1 MKSKLRLWRGGGT
14 LILAAGLALG
24 SAPVVSA
31 AGAEVDLDVVTKVVT
46 AYQDLLDSH
55 WTDSN
60 CSLSSCVN
68 ASSSV
73 FASSGDKKSQRG
85 SSFGGSSKK
94 GRDERK
100 NSGENPKFTQAESA
114 LLQVRDAMKDL
125 GLPIKTAKS
134 TIKVK
139 DAKLNADGKATVSV
153 AVGTT
158 KTYENNDGQPSYMID
173 THTLTLSPNPEN
185 LFAVVED
192 TIDPIPANDTP
203 GERPTDVEF
212 NEVPLDRILG
222 RESNGGNHPVADA
235 TGAEFSLL
243 PAHKEQK
250 SVGMQTVANEDK
262 QPDFDVQKMVEYA
275 LHWTSPAVNPN
286 PDVDVMDERFRSFD
300 VNCTNFASQALLA
313 GGWKQMDSKKSG
325 MKEQV
330 RDPDAWSPNVAP
342 PLLVFKQ
349 PTHTWSAAQNL
360 YGYAKK
366 HSSYH
371 DLQQGVNMARPGDLI
386 FVDWDPDGKA
396 DGELD
401 HTMIVTGIAITR
413 KLAMKTPIN
422 GAAQVP
428 TISQKT
434 KNRHNIPL
442 FESIEIART
451 QGKKLENTKWFALTP
466 QQL

>member
-1 MKSKLRLWRGGGT
+1 MGGGT

-100 NSGENPKFTQAESA
+100 DSGENPKFTQAESA
-114 LLQVRDAMKDL
+114 LLRVRDAMKDF

-134 TIKVK
+134 TIKVT
-139 DAKLNADGKATVSV
+139 DAKMNADGKVTVSV

-158 KTYENNDGQPSYMID
+158 KTYEDEDGEPSYMVD

-222 RESNGGNHPVADA
+222 RESNGENRPVADTA
-235 TGAEFSLL
+235 GAEFSLL
-243 PAHKEQK
+243 PAHKEQE

-262 QPDFDVQKMVEYA
+262 HPNPDVKKMIEYA
-275 LHWTSPAVNPN
+275 WHWTSPAVNPDPN
-286 PDVDVMDERFRSFD
+286 VDVMDERFRRFD

-330 RDPDAWSPNVAP
+330 RDPDAWSPSVTP
-342 PLLVFKQ
+342 PLILRQ

-366 HSSYH
+366 HSNYH
-371 DLQQGVNMARPGDLI
+371 DLPLGAHTAQTGDLI

-401 HTMIVTGIAITR
+401 HTMIVTGVKKFRRHGVNTSFALTQ
-413 KLAMKTPIN
+413 TPM
-422 GAAQVP
+422 
-428 TISQKT
+428 ISQKT
-434 KNRHNIPL
+434 KNRHHITL
-442 FESIEIART
+442 YESFEFAKDG
-451 QGKKLENTKWFALTP
+451 GKKLENTKWYALSP
-466 QQL
+466 R

>member
-1 MKSKLRLWRGGGT
+1 MKTKLRLWRGGGT

-243 PAHKEQK
+243 PTHKEQK

-286 PDVDVMDERFRSFD
+286 PDVDVMDERFRS
-300 VNCTNFASQALLA
+300 L
-313 GGWKQMDSKKSG
+313 M
-325 MKEQV
+325 
-330 RDPDAWSPNVAP
+330 
-342 PLLVFKQ
+342 
-349 PTHTWSAAQNL
+349 
-360 YGYAKK
+360 
-366 HSSYH
+366 
-371 DLQQGVNMARPGDLI
+371 
-386 FVDWDPDGKA
+386 
-396 DGELD
+396 
-401 HTMIVTGIAITR
+401 
-413 KLAMKTPIN
+413 
-422 GAAQVP
+422 
-428 TISQKT
+428 
-434 KNRHNIPL
+434 
-442 FESIEIART
+442 
-451 QGKKLENTKWFALTP
+451 
-466 QQL
+466 

>member
-1 MKSKLRLWRGGGT
+1 MGGGT

-100 NSGENPKFTQAESA
+100 DSGENPKFTQAESA
-114 LLQVRDAMKDL
+114 LLQVRDAMKDF

-134 TIKVK
+134 TIKVT
-139 DAKLNADGKATVSV
+139 DAKMNADGKVTVSV

-158 KTYENNDGQPSYMID
+158 KTYGDGDGEPSYMVD
-173 THTLTLSPNPEN
+173 THTLTLSPNP
-185 LFAVVED
+185 V
-192 TIDPIPANDTP
+192 
-203 GERPTDVEF
+203 
-212 NEVPLDRILG
+212 DRILG
-222 RESNGGNHPVADA
+222 RESNGGNRPVADTA
-235 TGAEFSLL
+235 GAEFSLL
-243 PAHKEQK
+243 PAHKEQE

-262 QPDFDVQKMVEYA
+262 HPNPDVKKMIEYA
-275 LHWTSPAVNPN
+275 WHWTSPAVNPDPN
-286 PDVDVMDERFRSFD
+286 VDVMEEQFPRFD
-300 VNCTNFASQALLA
+300 VNCTNFASQVLLA
-313 GGWKQMDSKKSG
+313 GGWKPRDSKKIG
-325 MKEQV
+325 LTDRV
-330 RDPDAWSPNVAP
+330 RDPDAWSPSAI
-342 PLLVFKQ
+342 PLVQKA
-349 PTHTWSAAQNL
+349 THTWSAAQNL

-366 HSSYH
+366 HSNYH
-371 DLQQGVNMARPGDLI
+371 DLPQGGQAQSADLI

-401 HTMIVTGIAITR
+401 HTMIVTGMVPL
-413 KLAMKTPIN
+413 KKEKKGTPFTSF
-422 GAAQVP
+422 ATPA
-428 TISQKT
+428 ISQKT

-442 FESIEIART
+442 YESVEIART
-451 QGKKLENTKWFALTP
+451 HGKKLDKIKWYALTYRP
-466 QQL
+466 Q

>member
-1 MKSKLRLWRGGGT
+1 MGGGT

-100 NSGENPKFTQAESA
+100 DSGENPKFTQAESA
-114 LLQVRDAMKDL
+114 LLQVRDAMKDF

-134 TIKVK
+134 TIKVT
-139 DAKLNADGKATVSV
+139 DAKMNADGKVTVSV

-158 KTYENNDGQPSYMID
+158 KTYGDGDGEPSYMVD

-222 RESNGGNHPVADA
+222 RESNGENRPVADTA
-235 TGAEFSLL
+235 GAEFSLL
-243 PAHKEQK
+243 PAHKEQE

-275 LHWTSPAVNPN
+275 LHWTSKEVNPN
-286 PDVDVMDERFRSFD
+286 PDVDVMDERFRRFD

-330 RDPDAWSPNVAP
+330 RDPDAWSPSVTP
-342 PLLVFKQ
+342 PLILRQ

-366 HSSYH
+366 HSNYH
-371 DLQQGVNMARPGDLI
+371 DLPLGAHTAQTGDLI

-401 HTMIVTGIAITR
+401 HTMIVTGVKKFRRHGVNTSFALTQ
-413 KLAMKTPIN
+413 TPM
-422 GAAQVP
+422 
-428 TISQKT
+428 ISQKT
-434 KNRHNIPL
+434 KNRHHITL
-442 FESIEIART
+442 YESFEFAKDG
-451 QGKKLENTKWFALTP
+451 GKKLENTKWYALSP
-466 QQL
+466 R

>member
-85 SSFGGSSKK
+85 SSFGGSSKDN
-94 GRDERK
+94 RDERK
-100 NSGENPKFTQAESA
+100 DSGENPKFTQAEA
-114 LLQVRDAMKDL
+114 TILRVRDAMKDF

-134 TIKVK
+134 TIKVT
-139 DAKLNADGKATVSV
+139 DAKMNADGKVTVSV

-158 KTYENNDGQPSYMID
+158 KTYGDGDGEPSYMVD
-173 THTLTLSPNPEN
+173 SHTLTLSPNPEN

-212 NEVPLDRILG
+212 NDVPLDRILG
-222 RESNGGNHPVADA
+222 RESSDGNRPVADTA
-235 TGAEFSLL
+235 GAEFSLL
-243 PAHKEQK
+243 PAHKEQE

-262 QPDFDVQKMVEYA
+262 HPNPDVKKMVEYA
-275 LHWTSPAVNPN
+275 LHWTSREVNPDEN
-286 PDVDVMDERFRSFD
+286 KDVMDEQFPVFD
-300 VNCTNFASQALLA
+300 VNCTNFASQVLLA
-313 GGWKQMDSKKSG
+313 GGWKPRESKKIG
-325 MKEQV
+325 LTGRV
-330 RDPDAWSPNVAP
+330 RDPDAWSPTAIPFV
-342 PLLVFKQ
+342 KKH

-366 HSSYH
+366 HSNYH
-371 DLQQGVNMARPGDLI
+371 DFQQGVNLAQPGDLI

-401 HTMIVTGIAITR
+401 HTMIVTGF
-413 KLAMKTPIN
+413 KSFEVKGVN
-422 GAAQVP
+422 GHMAFQRTP

-434 KNRHNIPL
+434 KNRHDLPL
-442 FESIEIART
+442 YESIEKART
-451 QGKKLENTKWFALTP
+451 QGKKIEKTKWFALTP
-466 QQL
+466 R

>member
-1 MKSKLRLWRGGGT
+1 MAWGGT

-100 NSGENPKFTQAESA
+100 DSGENPKFTQAESA
-114 LLQVRDAMKDL
+114 LLQVRDAMKDF

-134 TIKVK
+134 TIKVT
-139 DAKLNADGKATVSV
+139 DAKMNADGKVTVSV

-158 KTYENNDGQPSYMID
+158 KTYGDGDGEPSYMVD

-192 TIDPIPANDTP
+192 TVDPIPANDTP

-222 RESNGGNHPVADA
+222 RESNGENRPVADTA
-235 TGAEFSLL
+235 GAEFSLL
-243 PAHKEQK
+243 PAHKEQE

-262 QPDFDVQKMVEYA
+262 QPNPNVRKMVEYA
-275 LHWTSPAVNPN
+275 LHWTSKEVNPN
-286 PDVDVMDERFRSFD
+286 PDVDVMDERFRRFD

-330 RDPDAWSPNVAP
+330 RDPDAWSPSVTP
-342 PLLVFKQ
+342 PLILRQ

-366 HSSYH
+366 HSNYH
-371 DLQQGVNMARPGDLI
+371 DLPLGAHTAQTGDLI

-401 HTMIVTGIAITR
+401 HTMIVTGVKKFRRHGVNTSFALTQ
-413 KLAMKTPIN
+413 TPM
-422 GAAQVP
+422 
-428 TISQKT
+428 ISQKT
-434 KNRHNIPL
+434 KNRHHITL
-442 FESIEIART
+442 YESFEFAKDG
-451 QGKKLENTKWFALTP
+451 GKKLENTKWYALSP
-466 QQL
+466 R

>member
-1 MKSKLRLWRGGGT
+1 MKAKLRLWRGGGT

-100 NSGENPKFTQAESA
+100 NSGENPKFTQAEST
-114 LLQVRDAMKDL
+114 LLRVRDAMKDF

-134 TIKVK
+134 TIRVT
-139 DAKLNADGKATVSV
+139 DAKMNADGKVTVSV

-158 KTYENNDGQPSYMID
+158 KTYEDEDGEPSYMVD

-222 RESNGGNHPVADA
+222 RESNGENRPVADTA
-235 TGAEFSLL
+235 GAEFSLL
-243 PAHKEQK
+243 PAHKEQE

-262 QPDFDVQKMVEYA
+262 QPNPNVRKMVEYA
-275 LHWTSPAVNPN
+275 LHWTSPAVNPD
-286 PDVDVMDERFRSFD
+286 PDVDVMDERFRRFD

-330 RDPDAWSPNVAP
+330 RDPDAWSPSVTP
-342 PLLVFKQ
+342 PLILRQ

-366 HSSYH
+366 HSNYH
-371 DLQQGVNMARPGDLI
+371 DLPLGAHTAQTGDLI

-401 HTMIVTGIAITR
+401 HTMIVTGVKKFRRHGVNTSFALTQ
-413 KLAMKTPIN
+413 TPM
-422 GAAQVP
+422 
-428 TISQKT
+428 ISQKT
-434 KNRHNIPL
+434 KNRHHITL
-442 FESIEIART
+442 YESFEFAKDG
-451 QGKKLENTKWFALTP
+451 GKKLENTKWYALSP
-466 QQL
+466 R

>member
-1 MKSKLRLWRGGGT
+1 MAWGGT

-100 NSGENPKFTQAESA
+100 NSGENPKFTQAEST
-114 LLQVRDAMKDL
+114 LLRVRDAMKDF

-134 TIKVK
+134 TIKVT
-139 DAKLNADGKATVSV
+139 DAKLNADGKVTVSV

-158 KTYENNDGQPSYMID
+158 KTYEDEDGEPSYMVD

-222 RESNGGNHPVADA
+222 RESNGGNRPVADA

-262 QPDFDVQKMVEYA
+262 QPNPNVRKMVEYA
-275 LHWTSPAVNPN
+275 LHWTSADVNPDPN
-286 PDVDVMDERFRSFD
+286 VDVMDERFRRFD

-330 RDPDAWSPNVAP
+330 RDPDAWSPSVTP
-342 PLLVFKQ
+342 PLILRQ

-366 HSSYH
+366 HSNYH
-371 DLQQGVNMARPGDLI
+371 DLQQGAQMAQTGDLI

-401 HTMIVTGIAITR
+401 HTMIVTGVKKFRRHGVNTSFALTQ
-413 KLAMKTPIN
+413 TPI
-422 GAAQVP
+422 
-428 TISQKT
+428 ISQKT
-434 KNRHNIPL
+434 KNRHHITL
-442 FESIEIART
+442 YESFEFAKDG
-451 QGKKLENTKWFALTP
+451 GKKLENTKWYALSP
-466 QQL
+466 R

>member
-1 MKSKLRLWRGGGT
+1 MGGGT

-100 NSGENPKFTQAESA
+100 NSGENPKFTQAEST
-114 LLQVRDAMKDL
+114 LLRVRDAMKDF

-134 TIKVK
+134 TIKVT
-139 DAKLNADGKATVSV
+139 DAKLNADGKVTVSV

-158 KTYENNDGQPSYMID
+158 KTYEDEDGEPSYMVD

-222 RESNGGNHPVADA
+222 RESNGGNRPVADA

-262 QPDFDVQKMVEYA
+262 QPNPNVRKMVEYA
-275 LHWTSPAVNPN
+275 LHWTSADVNPDPN
-286 PDVDVMDERFRSFD
+286 VDVMDERFRRFD

-330 RDPDAWSPNVAP
+330 RDPDAWSPSVTP
-342 PLLVFKQ
+342 PLILRQ

-366 HSSYH
+366 HSNYH
-371 DLQQGVNMARPGDLI
+371 DLQQGAQMAQTGDLI

-401 HTMIVTGIAITR
+401 HTMIVTGVKKFRRHGVNTSFALTQ
-413 KLAMKTPIN
+413 TPI
-422 GAAQVP
+422 
-428 TISQKT
+428 ISQKT
-434 KNRHNIPL
+434 KNRHHITL
-442 FESIEIART
+442 YESFEFAKDG
-451 QGKKLENTKWFALTP
+451 GKKLENTKWYALSP
-466 QQL
+466 R

>member
-85 SSFGGSSKK
+85 SSFGGSSKDN
-94 GRDERK
+94 RDERK
-100 NSGENPKFTQAESA
+100 DSGENPKFTQAEST
-114 LLQVRDAMKDL
+114 LLRVRDAMKDF

-134 TIKVK
+134 TIKVT
-139 DAKLNADGKATVSV
+139 DAKMNADGKVTVSV

-158 KTYENNDGQPSYMID
+158 KTYEDEDGEPSYMVD

-222 RESNGGNHPVADA
+222 RESNGENRPVADTA
-235 TGAEFSLL
+235 GAEFSLL
-243 PAHKEQK
+243 PAHKEQE

-262 QPDFDVQKMVEYA
+262 QPNPNVRKMVEYA
-275 LHWTSPAVNPN
+275 LHWTSREVNPN
-286 PDVDVMDERFRSFD
+286 PDVDVMDERFRRFD

-330 RDPDAWSPNVAP
+330 RDPDAWSPSVTP
-342 PLLVFKQ
+342 PLILRQ

-366 HSSYH
+366 HSNYH
-371 DLQQGVNMARPGDLI
+371 DLPLGAHTAQTGDLI

-401 HTMIVTGIAITR
+401 HTMIVTGVKKFRRHGVNTSFALTQ
-413 KLAMKTPIN
+413 TPM
-422 GAAQVP
+422 
-428 TISQKT
+428 ISQKT
-434 KNRHNIPL
+434 KNRHHITL
-442 FESIEIART
+442 YESFEFAKDG
-451 QGKKLENTKWFALTP
+451 GKKLENTKWYALSP
-466 QQL
+466 R

>member
-1 MKSKLRLWRGGGT
+1 MRTKLRLWRGGGT

-100 NSGENPKFTQAESA
+100 NSGENPKFTQAEST
-114 LLQVRDAMKDL
+114 LLRVRDAMKDF

-134 TIKVK
+134 TIKVT
-139 DAKLNADGKATVSV
+139 DAKMNADGKVTVSV

-158 KTYENNDGQPSYMID
+158 KTYEDEDGEPSYMVD

-222 RESNGGNHPVADA
+222 RESNGENHPVADTA
-235 TGAEFSLL
+235 GAEFSLL
-243 PAHKEQK
+243 PAHKEQE

-262 QPDFDVQKMVEYA
+262 QPNPNVRKMVEYA
-275 LHWTSPAVNPN
+275 LHWTSKEVNPN
-286 PDVDVMDERFRSFD
+286 PDEDVMDERFRRFD

-330 RDPDAWSPNVAP
+330 RDPDAWSPSVTP
-342 PLLVFKQ
+342 PLILRQ

-366 HSSYH
+366 HSNYH
-371 DLQQGVNMARPGDLI
+371 DLPLGAHTAQTGDLI

-401 HTMIVTGIAITR
+401 HTMIVTGVKKFRRHGVNTSFALTQ
-413 KLAMKTPIN
+413 TPM
-422 GAAQVP
+422 
-428 TISQKT
+428 ISQKT
-434 KNRHNIPL
+434 KNRHHITL
-442 FESIEIART
+442 YESFEFAKDG
-451 QGKKLENTKWFALTP
+451 GKKLENTKWYALSP
-466 QQL
+466 R

>member
-1 MKSKLRLWRGGGT
+1 MAWGGT

-85 SSFGGSSKK
+85 SSFGGSSKDN
-94 GRDERK
+94 RDERK
-100 NSGENPKFTQAESA
+100 DSGENPKFTQAEST
-114 LLQVRDAMKDL
+114 LLRVRDAMKDF

-134 TIKVK
+134 TIKVT
-139 DAKLNADGKATVSV
+139 DAKMNADGKVTVSV

-158 KTYENNDGQPSYMID
+158 KTYEDEDGEPSYMVD

-222 RESNGGNHPVADA
+222 RESNGENRPVADTA
-235 TGAEFSLL
+235 GAEFSLL
-243 PAHKEQK
+243 PAHKEQE

-262 QPDFDVQKMVEYA
+262 QPNPNVRKMVEYA
-275 LHWTSPAVNPN
+275 LHWTSREVNPN
-286 PDVDVMDERFRSFD
+286 PDVDVMDERFRRFD

-330 RDPDAWSPNVAP
+330 RDPDAWSPSVTP
-342 PLLVFKQ
+342 PLILRQ

-366 HSSYH
+366 HSNYH
-371 DLQQGVNMARPGDLI
+371 DLPLGAHTAQTGDLI

-401 HTMIVTGIAITR
+401 HTMIVTGVKKFRRHGVNTSFALTQ
-413 KLAMKTPIN
+413 TPM
-422 GAAQVP
+422 
-428 TISQKT
+428 ISQKT
-434 KNRHNIPL
+434 KNRHHITL
-442 FESIEIART
+442 YESFEFAKDG
-451 QGKKLENTKWFALTP
+451 GKKLENTKWYALSP
-466 QQL
+466 R

>member
-1 MKSKLRLWRGGGT
+1 MKSKLCLWRGGGT

-100 NSGENPKFTQAESA
+100 DSGENPKFTQAESA
-114 LLQVRDAMKDL
+114 LLQVRDAMKDF

-134 TIKVK
+134 TIKVT
-139 DAKLNADGKATVSV
+139 DAKMNADGKVTVSV

-158 KTYENNDGQPSYMID
+158 KTYGDGDGEPSYMVD
-173 THTLTLSPNPEN
+173 SHTLTLSPNPEN

-243 PAHKEQK
+243 PAHKEQE
-250 SVGMQTVANEDK
+250 SVGMQTVANEEK
-262 QPDFDVQKMVEYA
+262 HSRPDVKKMIGYA
-275 LHWTSPAVNPN
+275 LHWTSPAVNPDPN
-286 PDVDVMDERFRSFD
+286 VDVMEEQFPRFD
-300 VNCTNFASQALLA
+300 VNCTNFASQVLLA
-313 GGWKQMDSKKSG
+313 GGWKPRDSKKIG
-325 MKEQV
+325 LTDRV
-330 RDPDAWSPNVAP
+330 RDPDAWSPNAI
-342 PLLVFKQ
+342 PLVQKA
-349 PTHTWSAAQNL
+349 THTWSAAQNL

-366 HSSYH
+366 HSSYY
-371 DLQQGVNMARPGDLI
+371 DLPQGEQAQSSDLI

-401 HTMIVTGIAITR
+401 HTMIVTGMVPLKR
-413 KLAMKTPIN
+413 EKKGTPFTSF
-422 GAAQVP
+422 ATPA
-428 TISQKT
+428 ISQKT

-442 FESIEIART
+442 YESVEIART
-451 QGKKLENTKWFALTP
+451 HGKKLDKIKWYALTSRP
-466 QQL
+466 Q

>member
-1 MKSKLRLWRGGGT
+1 
-14 LILAAGLALG
+14 
-24 SAPVVSA
+24 
-31 AGAEVDLDVVTKVVT
+31 VTKVVT

-100 NSGENPKFTQAESA
+100 DSGENPKFTQAEST
-114 LLQVRDAMKDL
+114 LLRVRDAMKDF

-134 TIKVK
+134 TIKVT
-139 DAKLNADGKATVSV
+139 DAKMNADGKVTVSV

-158 KTYENNDGQPSYMID
+158 KTYEDEDGEPSYMVD

-222 RESNGGNHPVADA
+222 RESNGENRPVADA

-262 QPDFDVQKMVEYA
+262 QPNPNVRKMVEYA
-275 LHWTSPAVNPN
+275 LHWTSADVNPDPN
-286 PDVDVMDERFRSFD
+286 VDVMDERFRRFD

-330 RDPDAWSPNVAP
+330 RDPDAWSPSVTP
-342 PLLVFKQ
+342 PLILRQ

-366 HSSYH
+366 HSNYH
-371 DLQQGVNMARPGDLI
+371 DLPLGAQMAQTGDLI

-401 HTMIVTGIAITR
+401 HTMIVTGVKKFRRHGVNTSFALTQ
-413 KLAMKTPIN
+413 TPM
-422 GAAQVP
+422 
-428 TISQKT
+428 ISQKT
-434 KNRHNIPL
+434 KNRHHITL
-442 FESIEIART
+442 YESFEFAKDG
-451 QGKKLENTKWFALTP
+451 GKKLENTKWYALSP
-466 QQL
+466 R

>member
-1 MKSKLRLWRGGGT
+1 MAWGGT
-14 LILAAGLALG
+14 LILAASLALG

-31 AGAEVDLDVVTKVVT
+31 AEVDLDVVTKVVT

-60 CSLSSCVN
+60 CSLSSCAN

-85 SSFGGSSKK
+85 SSFGGSSKNN
-94 GRDERK
+94 RDERK
-100 NSGENPKFTQAESA
+100 DSGENPKFTEAESA
-114 LLQVRDAMKDL
+114 LLQVRDAMKDF

-134 TIKVK
+134 TISVK
-139 DAKLNADGKATVSV
+139 DAKMNADGKVTVSV

-158 KTYENNDGQPSYMID
+158 KTYGDEDGKPSYMVD

-203 GERPTDVEF
+203 GERPADVEF

-222 RESNGGNHPVADA
+222 RESNGGNRPVADTA
-235 TGAEFSLL
+235 GAEFSLL

-250 SVGMQTVANEDK
+250 SVDMQTVANGDK
-262 QPDFDVQKMVEYA
+262 HPNPDVKKMVEYA
-275 LHWTSPAVNPN
+275 LHWTSKEVNPN
-286 PDVDVMDERFRSFD
+286 PNEDVMEEQFPKFD
-300 VNCTNFASQALLA
+300 VNCTNFASQVLLA
-313 GGWKQMDSKKSG
+313 GGWKPRDSKKIG
-325 MKEQV
+325 LTDRV
-330 RDPDAWSPNVAP
+330 RDPDAWSPSVVP
-342 PLLVFKQ
+342 IVKK

-360 YGYAKK
+360 YGYVKK
-366 HSSYH
+366 HSNYH
-371 DLQQGVNMARPGDLI
+371 DLPQGGQAQSADLI

-401 HTMIVTGIAITR
+401 HTMIVTGMVPL
-413 KLAMKTPIN
+413 KKEKKGTPF
-422 GAAQVP
+422 AFTATP

-434 KNRHNIPL
+434 INRQDLPL
-442 FESIEIART
+442 YESVEIART
-451 QGKKLENTKWFALTP
+451 QGKKLENIKWYALTP
-466 QQL
+466 R

>member
-1 MKSKLRLWRGGGT
+1 MKAKLRLWRGGGT
-14 LILAAGLALG
+14 LILVAGLALG

-100 NSGENPKFTQAESA
+100 DSGENPKFTQAEST
-114 LLQVRDAMKDL
+114 LLRVRDAMKDF

-134 TIKVK
+134 TIKVT
-139 DAKLNADGKATVSV
+139 DAKMNADGKVTVSV

-158 KTYENNDGQPSYMID
+158 KTYEDEDGEPSYMVD

-222 RESNGGNHPVADA
+222 RESNGENRPVADA

-262 QPDFDVQKMVEYA
+262 QPNPNVRKMVEYA
-275 LHWTSPAVNPN
+275 LHWTSADVNPDPN
-286 PDVDVMDERFRSFD
+286 VDVMDERFRRFD

-330 RDPDAWSPNVAP
+330 RDPDAWSPSVTP
-342 PLLVFKQ
+342 PLILRQ

-366 HSSYH
+366 HSNYH
-371 DLQQGVNMARPGDLI
+371 DLPLGAHMAQTGDLI

-401 HTMIVTGIAITR
+401 HTMIVTGVKKFRRHGVNTSFALTQ
-413 KLAMKTPIN
+413 TPM
-422 GAAQVP
+422 
-428 TISQKT
+428 ISQKT
-434 KNRHNIPL
+434 KNRHHITL
-442 FESIEIART
+442 YESFQYAEKS
-451 QGKKLENTKWFALTP
+451 GKNLDNTKWYALSP
-466 QQL
+466 R

>member
-1 MKSKLRLWRGGGT
+1 MGGGT

-114 LLQVRDAMKDL
+114 LLQVRDAMKDF

-134 TIKVK
+134 TIKVT
-139 DAKLNADGKATVSV
+139 DAKMNADGKVTVSV

-158 KTYENNDGQPSYMID
+158 KTYGDGDGEPSYMVD
-173 THTLTLSPNPEN
+173 SHTLTLSPNSEN

-222 RESNGGNHPVADA
+222 RESNGENRPVADTA
-235 TGAEFSLL
+235 GAEFSLL
-243 PAHKEQK
+243 PAHKEQE
-250 SVGMQTVANEDK
+250 SMGMQTVANEDK
-262 QPDFDVQKMVEYA
+262 HPNPDVKKMVEYA
-275 LHWTSPAVNPN
+275 LHWTSREVNPN
-286 PDVDVMDERFRSFD
+286 PKEDVMEEQFRHFD
-300 VNCTNFASQALLA
+300 VNCTNFASQVLLA
-313 GGWKQMDSKKSG
+313 GGWKPRDSKKIG
-325 MKEQV
+325 LTDRV
-330 RDPDAWSPNVAP
+330 RDPDAWSPNAI
-342 PLLVFKQ
+342 PLVKKQ
-349 PTHTWSAAQNL
+349 PTHTWSAAQNF

-366 HSSYH
+366 HSNYH
-371 DLQQGVNMARPGDLI
+371 DLPQGGQAQSADLI
-386 FVDWDPDGKA
+386 FVDWDPDGKS

-401 HTMIVTGIAITR
+401 HTMIVTGMAPLN
-413 KLAMKTPIN
+413 KEKKGTPFTSF
-422 GAAQVP
+422 ATP

-434 KNRHNIPL
+434 INRHNIPL
-442 FESIEIART
+442 YESVEAART
-451 QGKKLENTKWFALTP
+451 QGKKLDKIKWYALTP
-466 QQL
+466 RPR

>member
-1 MKSKLRLWRGGGT
+1 MGGGT

-100 NSGENPKFTQAESA
+100 DSGENPKFTQAESA
-114 LLQVRDAMKDL
+114 LLRVRDAMKDF

-134 TIKVK
+134 TIKVT
-139 DAKLNADGKATVSV
+139 DAKMNADGKVTVSV

-158 KTYENNDGQPSYMID
+158 KTYGDGDGEPSYMVD

-222 RESNGGNHPVADA
+222 RESNGENRPVADTA
-235 TGAEFSLL
+235 GAEFSLL
-243 PAHKEQK
+243 PAHKEQE

-275 LHWTSPAVNPN
+275 LHWTSKEVNPN
-286 PDVDVMDERFRSFD
+286 PDVDVMDERFRRFD

-330 RDPDAWSPNVAP
+330 RDPDAWSPSVTP
-342 PLLVFKQ
+342 PLILRQ

-366 HSSYH
+366 HSNYH
-371 DLQQGVNMARPGDLI
+371 DLPLGAHTAQTGDLI

-401 HTMIVTGIAITR
+401 HTMIVTGVKKFRRHGVNTSFALTQ
-413 KLAMKTPIN
+413 TPM
-422 GAAQVP
+422 
-428 TISQKT
+428 ISQKT
-434 KNRHNIPL
+434 KNRHHITL
-442 FESIEIART
+442 YESFEFAKDG
-451 QGKKLENTKWFALTP
+451 GKKLENTKWYALSP
-466 QQL
+466 R